1 MLISR
6 GGPLATVQ
14 MSLDDPA
21 TWRAI
26 PDDQLRIVLARRD
39 GRWVSAAR
47 AGEDV
52 TIDDVAGGGMEW
64 LAAVVAGQLDV
75 VHSGHTVAHTGAQRR
90 CRRTDGHR
98 R

>member
-1 MLISR
+1 MLRWQSCFR
-6 GGPLATVQ
+6 GAGRCATAQ

-52 TIDDVAGGGMEW
+52 TIDDVAGGGYR
-64 LAAVVAGQLDV
+64 VAG
-75 VHSGHTVAHTGAQRR
+75 GGGGRPA
-90 CRRTDGHR
+90 
-98 R
+98 